1 MITRVLAI
9 LIFLILLPI
18 ILLIS
23 LLVVLDLGKPIFFTQ
38 KRSGLHGRAFNLY
51 KFRSMKNIFDLNGS
65 SLPDE
70 DRLFF
75 FGRLLRKTS
84 LDELPSLINIIKGDM
99 NFIGPRPLLLEYND
113 MYSNFQKKRISIK
126 PGITGWAQV
135 NGRNS
140 ISWEEKFNLDIWYI
154 ENKTLILDI
163 KIIFLTFYKVISL
176 SEINTKENKQMPKF
190 KGSNNNEK

>member
-1 MITRVLAI
+1 MITRALAI

-23 LLVVLDLGKPIFFTQ
+23 LLVILDLGKPIFFTQ
-38 KRSGLHGRAFNLY
+38 KRSGLHGRAFYLY
-51 KFRSMKNIFDLNGS
+51 KFRSMKNIFDLNGG